1 MKITTIAKTSLALGL
16 LTTGVITTT
25 TQAAN
30 ATTPSSTKVETPQQT
45 ANATTPS
52 STKVEAPQQAA
63 NATTPSSTKV
73 EAPQQTPNATT
84 PSSTKVET
92 PQQTP
97 NATTPSS
104 TKVEAPQQ
112 AANATTPSSTKVE
125 APQQAANATT
135 LSSTKV
141 ETPQQTPNAPTP
153 PSTKVETPQQAA
165 NATTPSST
173 KVETPQQTPNAT
185 TPSSTKVETPQSPTT
200 KQVPTEI
207 NPKFKDLRAYYTK
220 PSLEFKNEIGII
232 LKKWTTIRFM
242 NVVPDYFIY
251 KIALVGKDDKKYGE
265 GVHRNV
271 DVFVVLEENN
281 YNLEKYSVGGITK
294 SNSKKVDHKAGVR
307 ITKEDNKGTISHDV
321 SEFKITKEQ
330 ISLKELDFKLRKQ
343 LVENHNLYGNVGS
356 GKIVIKMKNGGK
368 YTFELHKKLQ
378 ENRMA
383 DVIDGTNIDNIEVN
397 IK

>member
-30 ATTPSSTKVETPQQT
+30 ATTPSSTKVEAPQSTPPSTKIEAPQSTPPSTKIEAPQSKPNATTPPSTKVEAPQQT
-45 ANATTPS
+45 ANATTPPS
-52 STKVEAPQQAA
+52 TNTPQPMQSTK
-63 NATTPSSTKV
+63 SD
-73 EAPQQTPNATT
+73 
-84 PSSTKVET
+84 
-92 PQQTP
+92 
-97 NATTPSS
+97 
-104 TKVEAPQQ
+104 
-112 AANATTPSSTKVE
+112 
-125 APQQAANATT
+125 
-135 LSSTKV
+135 
-141 ETPQQTPNAPTP
+141 
-153 PSTKVETPQQAA
+153 
-165 NATTPSST
+165 
-173 KVETPQQTPNAT
+173 
-185 TPSSTKVETPQSPTT
+185 TPQSPTT

-343 LVENHNLYGNVGS
+343 LIEKNNLYGNVGS

>member
-30 ATTPSSTKVETPQQT
+30 ATTPSSTKVEAPQSTPPSTKIEAPQSKPNATTPPSTKVEAPQQT
-45 ANATTPS
+45 ANATTPP
-52 STKVEAPQQAA
+52 STKV
-63 NATTPSSTKV
+63 T
-73 EAPQQTPNATT
+73 
-84 PSSTKVET
+84 
-92 PQQTP
+92 
-97 NATTPSS
+97 
-104 TKVEAPQQ
+104 
-112 AANATTPSSTKVE
+112 
-125 APQQAANATT
+125 
-135 LSSTKV
+135 
-141 ETPQQTPNAPTP
+141 TP
-153 PSTKVETPQQAA
+153 PSTNTPQPMQ
-165 NATTPSST
+165 ST
-173 KVETPQQTPNAT
+173 K
-185 TPSSTKVETPQSPTT
+185 SDTPQSPTT

-343 LVENHNLYGNVGS
+343 LIEKNNLYGNVVS

>member
-30 ATTPSSTKVETPQQT
+30 ATTPSSTKVEAPQSTPPSTKIEAPQSKPNATTPPSTKVEAPQQT
-45 ANATTPS
+45 ANATTPP
-52 STKVEAPQQAA
+52 STKV
-63 NATTPSSTKV
+63 T
-73 EAPQQTPNATT
+73 
-84 PSSTKVET
+84 
-92 PQQTP
+92 
-97 NATTPSS
+97 
-104 TKVEAPQQ
+104 
-112 AANATTPSSTKVE
+112 
-125 APQQAANATT
+125 
-135 LSSTKV
+135 
-141 ETPQQTPNAPTP
+141 TP
-153 PSTKVETPQQAA
+153 PSTNTPQPMQ
-165 NATTPSST
+165 ST
-173 KVETPQQTPNAT
+173 K
-185 TPSSTKVETPQSPTT
+185 SDTPQSPTT

-321 SEFKITKEQ
+321 SEFKVTKEQ

-343 LVENHNLYGNVGS
+343 LIEKNNLYGNVGS

>member
-25 TQAAN
+25 TQ
-30 ATTPSSTKVETPQQT
+30 E

-52 STKVEAPQQAA
+52 STKVEAPQS
-63 NATTPSSTKV
+63 TPPSTKV
-73 EAPQQTPNATT
+73 EAPQSKPNATT
-84 PSSTKVET
+84 PPSTKVET

-97 NATTPSS
+97 NATTP
-104 TKVEAPQQ
+104 P
-112 AANATTPSSTKVE
+112 
-125 APQQAANATT
+125 
-135 LSSTKV
+135 
-141 ETPQQTPNAPTP
+141 
-153 PSTKVETPQQAA
+153 
-165 NATTPSST
+165 ST

-242 NVVPDYFIY
+242 NIVPDYFIY
-251 KIALVGKDDKKYGE
+251 KIALVGKDDKKYDE

-271 DVFVVLEENN
+271 DVFVVLEEKNK
-281 YNLEKYSVGGITK
+281 YGVERYSVGGITK

-343 LVENHNLYGNVGS
+343 LIENHNLYGNVGS
-356 GKIVIKMKNGGK
+356 GKIVINMKNGGK

>member
-25 TQAAN
+25 TQ
-30 ATTPSSTKVETPQQT
+30 E

-52 STKVEAPQQAA
+52 STKVEAPQS
-63 NATTPSSTKV
+63 TPPSTKV
-73 EAPQQTPNATT
+73 EAPQSKPNATT
-84 PSSTKVET
+84 PPSTKVET

-104 TKVEAPQQ
+104 TKVETPQST
-112 AANATTPSSTKVE
+112 NTPQPMQSTK
-125 APQQAANATT
+125 
-135 LSSTKV
+135 SD
-141 ETPQQTPNAPTP
+141 
-153 PSTKVETPQQAA
+153 
-165 NATTPSST
+165 
-173 KVETPQQTPNAT
+173 
-185 TPSSTKVETPQSPTT
+185 TPQSPTT

-242 NVVPDYFIY
+242 NIVPDYFIY
-251 KIALVGKDDKKYGE
+251 KIALVGKDDKKYDE

-271 DVFVVLEENN
+271 DVFVVLEEKNK
-281 YNLEKYSVGGITK
+281 YGVERYSVGGITK

-343 LVENHNLYGNVGS
+343 LIENHNLYGNVGS
-356 GKIVIKMKNGGK
+356 GKIVINMKNGGK

>member
-30 ATTPSSTKVETPQQT
+30 ATTPSSTKVEAPQQT
-45 ANATTPS
+45 ANATTPH
-52 STKVEAPQQAA
+52 
-63 NATTPSSTKV
+63 
-73 EAPQQTPNATT
+73 
-84 PSSTKVET
+84 STKVET

-104 TKVEAPQQ
+104 TKVETTQ

-125 APQQAANATT
+125 TPQQTPNPPT
-135 LSSTKV
+135 SPSTKV
-141 ETPQQTPNAPTP
+141 ETPQQTPNPPTS

-173 KVETPQQTPNAT
+173 KVEVPQSTPLSTKVEAPQSKPNAT
-185 TPSSTKVETPQSPTT
+185 TPPSSNVDTSPPQSPTT

-220 PSLEFKNEIGII
+220 PSIEFKNEIGII

-307 ITKEDNKGTISHDV
+307 ITKEDNKGIISHDV

-343 LVENHNLYGNVGS
+343 LIEKNNLYGNVGS

>member
-1 MKITTIAKTSLALGL
+1 MKITMIAKTSLALGL

-25 TQAAN
+25 TQAAK
-30 ATTPSSTKVETPQQT
+30 AS
-45 ANATTPS
+45 TPS
-52 STKVEAPQQAA
+52 STKVEAPQSKP

-73 EAPQQTPNATT
+73 EAPQQT
-84 PSSTKVET
+84 
-92 PQQTP
+92 
-97 NATTPSS
+97 
-104 TKVEAPQQ
+104 
-112 AANATTPSSTKVE
+112 ANAT
-125 APQQAANATT
+125 
-135 LSSTKV
+135 
-141 ETPQQTPNAPTP
+141 TP
-153 PSTKVETPQQAA
+153 PSTKVTTPPSTNTPQPMQ
-165 NATTPSST
+165 ST
-173 KVETPQQTPNAT
+173 K
-185 TPSSTKVETPQSPTT
+185 SDTPQSPTT

-242 NVVPDYFIY
+242 NIVPDYFIY

-307 ITKEDNKGTISHDV
+307 ITKEDNKGIISHDV

-343 LVENHNLYGNVGS
+343 LIEKNNLYGNVGS

>member
-1 MKITTIAKTSLALGL
+1 MKMRTIAKTSLALGL

-30 ATTPSSTKVETPQQT
+30 AT
-45 ANATTPS
+45 
-52 STKVEAPQQAA
+52 
-63 NATTPSSTKV
+63 
-73 EAPQQTPNATT
+73 
-84 PSSTKVET
+84 
-92 PQQTP
+92 
-97 NATTPSS
+97 
-104 TKVEAPQQ
+104 
-112 AANATTPSSTKVE
+112 
-125 APQQAANATT
+125 
-135 LSSTKV
+135 
-141 ETPQQTPNAPTP
+141 TP

-185 TPSSTKVETPQSPTT
+185 TPSSTKMETPQQTPNATTPSSTKVETPQQTPNAPTPPSTKVETPQSPTT

-242 NVVPDYFIY
+242 NIVPDYFIY

-307 ITKEDNKGTISHDV
+307 ITKEDKKGTISHDV

-343 LVENHNLYGNVGS
+343 LIENHNLYGNVGS

-383 DVIDGTNIDNIEVN
+383 DVIDGTNIDSIEVN

>member
-30 ATTPSSTKVETPQQT
+30 ATTPSSTKIEAPQQV

-73 EAPQQTPNATT
+73 E
-84 PSSTKVET
+84 T

-97 NATTPSS
+97 NATTPPS
-104 TKVEAPQQ
+104 TKVEAP
-112 AANATTPSSTKVE
+112 K
-125 APQQAANATT
+125 
-135 LSSTKV
+135 
-141 ETPQQTPNAPTP
+141 QTPNAPTP
-153 PSTKVETPQQAA
+153 PSTKVEAP
-165 NATTPSST
+165 
-173 KVETPQQTPNAT
+173 KQTPNA
-185 TPSSTKVETPQSPTT
+185 PIPPSTKVETPQSPTT

-343 LVENHNLYGNVGS
+343 LIENHNLYGNVGS

>member
-30 ATTPSSTKVETPQQT
+30 ATTPSSTKVEAPQSTPPSTKIEAPQSKPNATTPPSTKVEAPQQT
-45 ANATTPS
+45 ANATTPP
-52 STKVEAPQQAA
+52 STKV
-63 NATTPSSTKV
+63 TTPSSTNT
-73 EAPQQTPNATT
+73 PQPMQ
-84 PSSTKVET
+84 STK
-92 PQQTP
+92 
-97 NATTPSS
+97 SD
-104 TKVEAPQQ
+104 
-112 AANATTPSSTKVE
+112 
-125 APQQAANATT
+125 
-135 LSSTKV
+135 
-141 ETPQQTPNAPTP
+141 
-153 PSTKVETPQQAA
+153 
-165 NATTPSST
+165 
-173 KVETPQQTPNAT
+173 
-185 TPSSTKVETPQSPTT
+185 TPQSPTT

-343 LVENHNLYGNVGS
+343 LIEKNNLYGNVGS

>member
-30 ATTPSSTKVETPQQT
+30 ATTPSSTKVEAPQQT
-45 ANATTPS
+45 ANATTP
-52 STKVEAPQQAA
+52 P
-63 NATTPSSTKV
+63 
-73 EAPQQTPNATT
+73 
-84 PSSTKVET
+84 
-92 PQQTP
+92 
-97 NATTPSS
+97 
-104 TKVEAPQQ
+104 
-112 AANATTPSSTKVE
+112 
-125 APQQAANATT
+125 
-135 LSSTKV
+135 
-141 ETPQQTPNAPTP
+141 
-153 PSTKVETPQQAA
+153 
-165 NATTPSST
+165 ST

-185 TPSSTKVETPQSPTT
+185 TPSSTKVETTQPPHATTPSSTKVEVPQSTPLSTKVEAPQSKPNATTPPSSNVDTSPPQSPTT

-220 PSLEFKNEIGII
+220 PSIEFKNEIGII

-307 ITKEDNKGTISHDV
+307 ITKEDNKGIISHDV

-343 LVENHNLYGNVGS
+343 LIEKNNLYGNVGS

>member
-30 ATTPSSTKVETPQQT
+30 ATTPSSTKVEAPQSTPPSTKIEAPQSKPNATTPPSTKVEAPQQT
-45 ANATTPS
+45 ANATTPP
-52 STKVEAPQQAA
+52 STKV
-63 NATTPSSTKV
+63 T
-73 EAPQQTPNATT
+73 
-84 PSSTKVET
+84 
-92 PQQTP
+92 
-97 NATTPSS
+97 
-104 TKVEAPQQ
+104 
-112 AANATTPSSTKVE
+112 
-125 APQQAANATT
+125 
-135 LSSTKV
+135 
-141 ETPQQTPNAPTP
+141 TP
-153 PSTKVETPQQAA
+153 PSTNTPQPMQ
-165 NATTPSST
+165 ST
-173 KVETPQQTPNAT
+173 K
-185 TPSSTKVETPQSPTT
+185 SDTPQSPTT

-343 LVENHNLYGNVGS
+343 LIEKNNLYGNVGS
-356 GKIVIKMKNGGK
+356 GKIVIKKKNGGK

>member
-25 TQAAN
+25 TQ
-30 ATTPSSTKVETPQQT
+30 E

-52 STKVEAPQQAA
+52 STKVEAPQS
-63 NATTPSSTKV
+63 TPPSTKV
-73 EAPQQTPNATT
+73 EAPQSKPNATT
-84 PSSTKVET
+84 P
-92 PQQTP
+92 P
-97 NATTPSS
+97 
-104 TKVEAPQQ
+104 
-112 AANATTPSSTKVE
+112 
-125 APQQAANATT
+125 
-135 LSSTKV
+135 
-141 ETPQQTPNAPTP
+141 
-153 PSTKVETPQQAA
+153 
-165 NATTPSST
+165 ST

-242 NVVPDYFIY
+242 NIVPDYFIY
-251 KIALVGKDDKKYGE
+251 KIALVGKDDKKYDE

-271 DVFVVLEENN
+271 DVFVVLEEKNK
-281 YNLEKYSVGGITK
+281 YGVERYSVGGITK

-307 ITKEDNKGTISHDV
+307 ITKEDNKGTISYDV

-343 LVENHNLYGNVGS
+343 LIENHNLYGNVGS
-356 GKIVIKMKNGGK
+356 GKIVINMKNGGK

>member
-25 TQAAN
+25 TQ
-30 ATTPSSTKVETPQQT
+30 E

-52 STKVEAPQQAA
+52 STKVEAPQS
-63 NATTPSSTKV
+63 TPPSTKV
-73 EAPQQTPNATT
+73 EAPQSKPNATT
-84 PSSTKVET
+84 PPSTKVET

-104 TKVEAPQQ
+104 TKVEA
-112 AANATTPSSTKVE
+112 
-125 APQQAANATT
+125 
-135 LSSTKV
+135 
-141 ETPQQTPNAPTP
+141 
-153 PSTKVETPQQAA
+153 
-165 NATTPSST
+165 
-173 KVETPQQTPNAT
+173 
-185 TPSSTKVETPQSPTT
+185 PQSPTT

-242 NVVPDYFIY
+242 NIVPDYFIY
-251 KIALVGKDDKKYGE
+251 KIALVGKDDKKYDE

-271 DVFVVLEENN
+271 DVFVVLEEKNK
-281 YNLEKYSVGGITK
+281 YGVERYSVGGITK

-343 LVENHNLYGNVGS
+343 LIENHNLYGNVGS
-356 GKIVIKMKNGGK
+356 GKIVINMKNGGK

>member
-1 MKITTIAKTSLALGL
+1 MEHTTMKITTIAKTSLALGL

-30 ATTPSSTKVETPQQT
+30 ATTPSSTKVEAPQQT
-45 ANATTPS
+45 ANATTP
-52 STKVEAPQQAA
+52 P
-63 NATTPSSTKV
+63 
-73 EAPQQTPNATT
+73 
-84 PSSTKVET
+84 STKVET

-104 TKVEAPQQ
+104 TKVETTQ

-125 APQQAANATT
+125 
-135 LSSTKV
+135 
-141 ETPQQTPNAPTP
+141 TPQQTPNPPTS

-173 KVETPQQTPNAT
+173 KVEVPQSTPLSTKVEAPQSKPNAT
-185 TPSSTKVETPQSPTT
+185 TPPSSNVDTSPPQSPTT

-220 PSLEFKNEIGII
+220 PSIEFKNEIGII

-307 ITKEDNKGTISHDV
+307 ITKEDNKGIISHDV

-343 LVENHNLYGNVGS
+343 LIEKNNLYGNVGS

>member
-25 TQAAN
+25 TQ
-30 ATTPSSTKVETPQQT
+30 E

-52 STKVEAPQQAA
+52 STKVEAPQ
-63 NATTPSSTKV
+63 S
-73 EAPQQTPNATT
+73 
-84 PSSTKVET
+84 
-92 PQQTP
+92 
-97 NATTPSS
+97 
-104 TKVEAPQQ
+104 
-112 AANATTPSSTKVE
+112 
-125 APQQAANATT
+125 
-135 LSSTKV
+135 
-141 ETPQQTPNAPTP
+141 TP
-153 PSTKVETPQQAA
+153 PSTKVEA
-165 NATTPSST
+165 
-173 KVETPQQTPNAT
+173 PQQTPNAT

-242 NVVPDYFIY
+242 NIVPDYFIY
-251 KIALVGKDDKKYGE
+251 KIALVGKDDKKYDE

-271 DVFVVLEENN
+271 DVFVVLEEKNK
-281 YNLEKYSVGGITK
+281 YGVERYSVGGITK

-343 LVENHNLYGNVGS
+343 LIENHNLYGNVGS
-356 GKIVIKMKNGGK
+356 GKIVINMKNGGK

>member
-30 ATTPSSTKVETPQQT
+30 ATTPSSTKVEAPQSTPPSTKIEAPQSKPNATTPPSTKVEAPQQT
-45 ANATTPS
+45 ANATTPP
-52 STKVEAPQQAA
+52 STKV
-63 NATTPSSTKV
+63 T
-73 EAPQQTPNATT
+73 
-84 PSSTKVET
+84 
-92 PQQTP
+92 
-97 NATTPSS
+97 
-104 TKVEAPQQ
+104 
-112 AANATTPSSTKVE
+112 
-125 APQQAANATT
+125 
-135 LSSTKV
+135 
-141 ETPQQTPNAPTP
+141 TP
-153 PSTKVETPQQAA
+153 PSTNTPQPMQ
-165 NATTPSST
+165 ST
-173 KVETPQQTPNAT
+173 K
-185 TPSSTKVETPQSPTT
+185 SDTPQSPTT

-307 ITKEDNKGTISHDV
+307 ITKEDNKRTISHDV

-343 LVENHNLYGNVGS
+343 LIEKNNLYGNVGS

>member
-30 ATTPSSTKVETPQQT
+30 ATTPSSTKIEAPQQV

-73 EAPQQTPNATT
+73 E
-84 PSSTKVET
+84 
-92 PQQTP
+92 
-97 NATTPSS
+97 
-104 TKVEAPQQ
+104 
-112 AANATTPSSTKVE
+112 
-125 APQQAANATT
+125 
-135 LSSTKV
+135 
-141 ETPQQTPNAPTP
+141 TPQQTPNAPTP
-153 PSTKVETPQQAA
+153 P
-165 NATTPSST
+165 
-173 KVETPQQTPNAT
+173 
-185 TPSSTKVETPQSPTT
+185 STKVETPQSPTT

-251 KIALVGKDDKKYGE
+251 KIALVGKNDKKYGE

-343 LVENHNLYGNVGS
+343 LIENHNLYGNVGS

>member
-25 TQAAN
+25 TQEAN
-30 ATTPSSTKVETPQQT
+30 ATTPSSTKVKAPQSTP
-45 ANATTPS
+45 P
-52 STKVEAPQQAA
+52 STKVEAPQ
-63 NATTPSSTKV
+63 SK
-73 EAPQQTPNATT
+73 PNATT
-84 PSSTKVET
+84 P
-92 PQQTP
+92 P
-97 NATTPSS
+97 
-104 TKVEAPQQ
+104 
-112 AANATTPSSTKVE
+112 
-125 APQQAANATT
+125 
-135 LSSTKV
+135 
-141 ETPQQTPNAPTP
+141 
-153 PSTKVETPQQAA
+153 
-165 NATTPSST
+165 ST

-242 NVVPDYFIY
+242 NIVPDYFIY
-251 KIALVGKDDKKYGE
+251 KIALVGKDDKKYDE

-271 DVFVVLEENN
+271 DVFVVLEEKNK
-281 YNLEKYSVGGITK
+281 YGVERYSVGGITK

-343 LVENHNLYGNVGS
+343 LIENHNLYGNVGS
-356 GKIVIKMKNGGK
+356 GKIVINMKNGGK

>member
-16 LTTGVITTT
+16 LTTGVITTR
-25 TQAAN
+25 TQ
-30 ATTPSSTKVETPQQT
+30 E

-52 STKVEAPQQAA
+52 STKVEAPQS
-63 NATTPSSTKV
+63 TPPSTKV
-73 EAPQQTPNATT
+73 EAPQSKPNATT
-84 PSSTKVET
+84 P
-92 PQQTP
+92 P
-97 NATTPSS
+97 
-104 TKVEAPQQ
+104 
-112 AANATTPSSTKVE
+112 
-125 APQQAANATT
+125 
-135 LSSTKV
+135 
-141 ETPQQTPNAPTP
+141 
-153 PSTKVETPQQAA
+153 
-165 NATTPSST
+165 ST

-242 NVVPDYFIY
+242 NIVPDYFIY
-251 KIALVGKDDKKYGE
+251 KIALVGKDDKKYDE

-271 DVFVVLEENN
+271 DVFVVLEEKNK
-281 YNLEKYSVGGITK
+281 YGVERYSVGGITK

-343 LVENHNLYGNVGS
+343 LIENHNLYGNVGS
-356 GKIVIKMKNGGK
+356 GKIVINMKNGGK

>member
-30 ATTPSSTKVETPQQT
+30 ATTPSSTKIEAPQQV

-73 EAPQQTPNATT
+73 E
-84 PSSTKVET
+84 T

-97 NATTPSS
+97 NATTPPS
-104 TKVEAPQQ
+104 TKVEAP
-112 AANATTPSSTKVE
+112 K
-125 APQQAANATT
+125 
-135 LSSTKV
+135 
-141 ETPQQTPNAPTP
+141 QTPNAPTP
-153 PSTKVETPQQAA
+153 PSTKVEAP
-165 NATTPSST
+165 
-173 KVETPQQTPNAT
+173 KQTPNAP
-185 TPSSTKVETPQSPTT
+185 TPPSTKVETPQSPTT

-343 LVENHNLYGNVGS
+343 LIENHNLYGNVGS